1 MNAMLSENTRKV
13 VSGFAAAAF
22 VAMSAVTFD
31 IGHLVGAPA
40 GTVEVGPVTPVD
52 TVRLASAVL
61 PEVLVT
67 APRAYEAPRLADTSV
82 MPEVLVVAKRAAV
95 QVASGT
101 ASSAKQAGSAMSV
114 LLK

>member
-13 VSGFAAAAF
+13 VSGFAAAAV
-22 VAMSAVTFD
+22 VAISAVTFD
-31 IGHLVGAPA
+31 VGHLVGAPA
-40 GTVEVGPVTPVD
+40 GTVEVGPITPVD
-52 TVRLASAVL
+52 AVQMASVVL

-67 APRAYEAPRLADTSV
+67 APRAYEAPRLAGANV

-95 QVASGT
+95 QVADAATSP
-101 ASSAKQAGSAMSV
+101 AKQAGAAMSV